1 MSQQLVVNRH
11 NIESIDSKERIVN
24 FKNGEHCFASVRN
37 VKNIVMS
44 IKLFNYNFIREEK

>member
-1 MSQQLVVNRH
+1 MSQQIFVVNRH

-37 VKNIVMS
+37 VKKYSYVYQTI
-44 IKLFNYNFIREEK
+44 